1 MKRFL
6 SRAAAVS
13 ALFLVASPTITVAQQ
28 PPADATT
35 PPADGSP
42 GPAAP
47 HNDAAR
53 PATKATDEQNAA
65 SECKGLAEMPCRKN
79 KICTW
84 IIPKE
89 PNKAGEVPPAYCR
102 KLGPTKKKAND
113 AAAPNAGPTT
123 QGPPAPNTSHER

>member
-1 MKRFL
+1 MGRFL
-6 SRAAAVS
+6 IRTAAVS
-13 ALFLVASPTITVAQQ
+13 ALFLIASPAITVAQQ

-35 PPADGSP
+35 PPADGTP
-42 GPAAP
+42 APAAP
-47 HNDAAR
+47 HNEAA
-53 PATKATDEQNAA
+53 PATTKTSDEQNAA

-102 KLGPTKKKAND
+102 KLGPTKKKAKD
-113 AAAPNAGPTT
+113 ATAPNAVPTT
-123 QGPPAPNTSHER
+123 QEPPAPNTSH